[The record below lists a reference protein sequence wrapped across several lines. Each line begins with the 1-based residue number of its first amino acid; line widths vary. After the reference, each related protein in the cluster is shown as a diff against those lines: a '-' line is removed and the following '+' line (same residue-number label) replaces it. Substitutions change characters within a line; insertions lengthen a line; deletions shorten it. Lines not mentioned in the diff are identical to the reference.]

1 MVNLLTSNFLQYQI
15 HFQNFYLHYY
25 VNETIFTTKFDDIF
39 FNIFNRILNVQV
51 MSDVKTED
59 VFRVIF
65 LVKYLFL
72 FVIKNIELLKPPFF
86 TSYLI
91 VLFCNVLILMTIY
104 PLSFKKKNRWIHI
117 RFTYSPKKIPRI

>member
-59 VFRVIF
+59 VFHVSI
-65 LVKYLFL
+65 LDKYLFCL
-72 FVIKNIELLKPPFF
+72 
-86 TSYLI
+86 
-91 VLFCNVLILMTIY
+91 
-104 PLSFKKKNRWIHI
+104 R
-117 RFTYSPKKIPRI
+117 

>member
-1 MVNLLTSNFLQYQI
+1 
-15 HFQNFYLHYY
+15 
-25 VNETIFTTKFDDIF
+25 
-39 FNIFNRILNVQV
+39 

-59 VFRVIF
+59 VFRVSF

-104 PLSFKKKNRWIHI
+104 PLSFLKKIRWIHI
-117 RFTYSPKKIPRI
+117 RFTYSPKKNSSHLEAILKFRYRKQKLINRTKVFEIWQILLCFFKPQTQN